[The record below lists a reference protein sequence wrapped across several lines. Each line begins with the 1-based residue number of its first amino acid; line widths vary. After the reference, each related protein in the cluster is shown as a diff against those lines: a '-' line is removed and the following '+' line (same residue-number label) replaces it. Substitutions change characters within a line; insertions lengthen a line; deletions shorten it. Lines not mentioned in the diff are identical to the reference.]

1 MQTLFSIKGIAIFVE
16 VKKVDYIIVGQGLAG
31 SVLAYKL
38 ITKGKKVLVIDEEKE
53 STSSRV
59 AAGMC
64 NPIVFKRLT
73 KSWLIDEVLD
83 QAKAFY
89 HHQEKLLNDQFY
101 FDVPIYKLF
110 VDEQEQQF
118 WKQKSNEPD
127 LFDWLNYKIEKP
139 FDETIDLL
147 IEYVIEKRDEE
158 HIKNGCL
165 LAKFRQSRDKFGK
178 KTQEQIDIILKERYL
193 DFELWIKE
201 AISKGEFNHPLSPK
215 LVANYIISQL
225 DYAVYALA
233 NGEKN
238 NNIRHFLTLAL
249 SVLRKNIS

>member
-1 MQTLFSIKGIAIFVE
+1 MNNQINIIKKGRPKTIDLE
-16 VKKVDYIIVGQGLAG
+16 RVKNVAMVNYWSDGPTNVSLNEICFKAKISKPGFYREFGGEDGLMH
-31 SVLAYKL
+31 SVLLLYKNTL
-38 ITKGKKVLVIDEEKE
+38 IKQILNI
-53 STSSRV
+53 
-59 AAGMC
+59 
-64 NPIVFKRLT
+64 L
-73 KSWLIDEVLD
+73 
-83 QAKAFY
+83 
-89 HHQEKLLNDQFY
+89 KL
-101 FDVPIYKLF
+101 
-110 VDEQEQQF
+110 
-118 WKQKSNEPD
+118 
-127 LFDWLNYKIEKP
+127 EKP

-201 AISKGEFNHPLSPK
+201 AKSKGEFNHPLSPK

-238 NNIRHFLTLAL
+238 NNIRHFLTLAF
-249 SVLRKNIS
+249 SILRKNIS